1 MHQGTVNCPHGAFF
15 LTEYRKKTKTC
26 LHSLYKQ
33 VFLLYNPVK
42 GDAER

>member
-15 LTEYRKKTKTC
+15 L
-26 LHSLYKQ
+26 Q